1 MTNEPRTFFQ
11 SSASGFGLTAII
23 IGLTCLG
30 IIFIYDELTAPVL
43 IAFIGISLIGYG
55 GSLIYRN
62 SF

>member
-1 MTNEPRTFFQ
+1 MTNKPQTFFQ
-11 SSASGFGLTAII
+11 SSASGFGLTAMI
-23 IGLTCLG
+23 IGLVCLG
-30 IIFIYDELTAPVL
+30 IIFTYDELTAPVL